1 MMTMLNI
8 LAMVMIVMQVITLIA
23 IKLWTRRSKDIEELV
38 KLYKGEIVRFV
49 NTLDSLD
56 IQTRQVQG
64 IKEQYINQLVEME
77 ERENESI

>member
-1 MMTMLNI
+1 MTMLNI

>member
-38 KLYKGEIVRFV
+38 KLYKGEIVRFINV
-49 NTLDSLD
+49 LDSLD

-64 IKEQYINQLVEME
+64 IKEQYICELVEME
-77 ERENESI
+77 GREREET